1 MTAIAA
7 SREQAMTSALVPLSK
22 DAVSVVTALEN
33 AKAWLA
39 NAVETTGPAEI
50 AAAKAQIVTAE
61 THARELRLS
70 KDIQTDTKEM
80 VRIAEFALGKAI
92 RKGQEEGTVARRGQ
106 GSGGIPPGAH
116 RERIDSTILL
126 TRDLASKSE
135 LDGNGATLSRLG
147 VDLRREVVREL
158 TEAGLSTRAIAP
170 VVGVSNF
177 TVSKDQGVR
186 DLTPNPVSVTGVD
199 GKTYAPAKPRVA
211 PRRARQCRRCR

>member
-7 SREQAMTSALVPLSK
+7 SREHAMTSALVPLSK
-22 DAVSVVTALEN
+22 DAASVVTALEN

-61 THARELRLS
+61 MYARELRLS
-70 KDIQTDTKEM
+70 KDIQTDAKEM

-116 RERIDSTILL
+116 RERIDSTML

-170 VVGVSNF
+170 VVGVSNI

-211 PRRARQCRRCR
+211 PRRARRCRRCR